1 MNQFSIVIPVHNKEK
16 YIYKTLNSV
25 LNQTYPHFELI
36 LVDDGSVDNS
46 GNICDQYALA
56 DSRIK
61 VIHQKNGGVSNA
73 RNTGIKA
80 ASNNLIAFI
89 DADDFW
95 KEDYLERMSDLIKKF
110 PKIR

>member
-16 YIYKTLNSV
+16 YIDKTLNSV

-46 GNICDQYALA
+46 GNICNQYALA

-61 VIHQKNGGVSNA
+61 VIHQKKRRCV
-73 RNTGIKA
+73 
-80 ASNNLIAFI
+80 
-89 DADDFW
+89 
-95 KEDYLERMSDLIKKF
+95 
-110 PKIR
+110 